1 MSNEAL
7 NNEVD
12 KSFENE
18 TAPTPVSSGTV
29 LGATNDNGD
38 WKSSLPDE
46 LKNDATLQNFKDVE
60 SLAKT
65 VVHQQK
71 VLGSRIPIPKTDEEK
86 SELYSKLGRPETS
99 DLYEVNVPDSHKSYF
114 QEDDLKQFKSVAH
127 QIGLNNEQVNAIMD
141 YQMKAID
148 NQLSTEP
155 SKVAVQREETEN
167 SLKKEWGYEYDKNVR
182 AAQRAL
188 DVYGDDEIRQL
199 MNTEAGNNPA
209 VVKMFARLGAEV
221 TEDMAKNTQHN
232 TLATSPLDAQAEIDA
247 IFSNPSDPYHDQSH
261 RENSQRVEYMR
272 QLHEKRFGK

>member
-1 MSNEAL
+1 MADEQTTTNDNPIE
-7 NNEVD
+7 
-12 KSFENE
+12 E
-18 TAPTPVSSGTV
+18 TVQPSTV
-29 LGATNDNGD
+29 LGSGSDNQD
-38 WKSSLPDE
+38 WRSSLPDE

-99 DLYEVNVPDSHKSYF
+99 EQYEVNIPDTHKNYVNENDF
-114 QEDDLKQFKSVAH
+114 KQFKNIAH
-127 QIGLNNEQVNAIMD
+127 QIGLNND
-141 YQMKAID
+141 QMKAIVDFQIQSID

-167 SLKKEWGYEYDKNVR
+167 ALKKEWGYEYDKNVR